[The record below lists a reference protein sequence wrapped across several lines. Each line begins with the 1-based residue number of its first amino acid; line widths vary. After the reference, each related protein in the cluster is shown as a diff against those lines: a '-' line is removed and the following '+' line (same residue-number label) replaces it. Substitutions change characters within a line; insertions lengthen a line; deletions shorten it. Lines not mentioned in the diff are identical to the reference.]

1 MSIIQQLEQREKI
14 RQVQEAKRIA
24 ALGRLLR
31 LLTPEEALAL
41 ETTLEANLE
50 NRGVPA
56 DIERQADMA
65 FAKAWAT
72 ATPEDRGLLANGTN
86 VEAW

>member
-1 MSIIQQLEQREKI
+1 LGIIQQLEQREKI

-31 LLTPEEALAL
+31 FLTPEETLAL
-41 ETTLEANLE
+41 ETALEANLS
-50 NRGVPA
+50 NQTVPPDIEQKA
-56 DIERQADMA
+56 DIA

-72 ATPEDRGLLANGTN
+72 ATPEDRVLLANSAIIET
-86 VEAW
+86 W